1 MSPTTIHHHELGVTW
16 LEAGGMQRTAH
27 ALRDGERVWLID
39 PFTDDAALAAA
50 AELGRPVGVIQ
61 LLDRHNRDGAALARR
76 FEVPLWRLPRT
87 VPDSPFTVVSVV
99 SVPGWRE
106 VALWWEQQQALVV
119 AEAVGTAPLFALGR
133 RLGVHPMLRITP
145 PRDALSRHRPERL
158 LVGHGPPIESDAAS
172 ALTEA
177 LAASRGDLPRLVLAL
192 PSLFRGG

>member
-76 FEVPLWRLPRT
+76 FEVPLWRLPPT
-87 VPDSPFTVVSVV
+87 VPDSPFAVVSVV